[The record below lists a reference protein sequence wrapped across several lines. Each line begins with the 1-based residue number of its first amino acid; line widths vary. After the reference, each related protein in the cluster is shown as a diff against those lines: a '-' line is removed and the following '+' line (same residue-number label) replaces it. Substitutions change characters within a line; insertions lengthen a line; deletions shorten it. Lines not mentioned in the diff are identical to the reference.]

1 MRSIWG
7 RGHEDKSPAEI
18 RSAFCFLLHFLRLL
32 WWRVFEAAAMAADMF
47 SGMPAYLLGLPE
59 IF

>member
-18 RSAFCFLLHFLRLL
+18 RSAFRPLSCFLHLL
-32 WWRVFEAAAMAADMF
+32 QSGIFEAPELAADMF